1 MTSHI
6 VAVAVDCPPAQVN
19 ALSGFWCA
27 ALGYRVHRT
36 WQDSRGLTYT
46 ELSGAGPMLLLQP
59 VEDPKTTKNRLHLDI
74 AAERD
79 QDAEVERLV
88 GLGARRVGGDEG
100 LPWVVLADPADNEFC
115 VLPPR

>member
-6 VAVAVDCPPAQVN
+6 VAVAIDCPAARV
-19 ALSGFWCA
+19 ADLTGFWCA
-27 ALGYRVHRT
+27 ALGYGVHRR
-36 WQDSRGLTYT
+36 WQDPRGLTYT
-46 ELSGAGPMLLLQP
+46 ELTGDGPMLLLQP

-79 QDAEVERLV
+79 RDAEVDRLV
-88 GLGARRVGGDEG
+88 GLGARRAGGDEG
-100 LPWVVLADPADNEFC
+100 LPWVVLTDPAGNEFC